1 MALIARNCSYVP
13 LPFPSLIQAI
23 IVLELSSRNDPTEGS
38 LYSSRH
44 FVHFPWFLVFSPSI
58 RGFPSSVVNL
68 PSRILPLIPS
78 PPPSPFFPFHRI
90 YSFFSFPSRPSH
102 LNDRLCQSKLKP
114 AFVYLIPRYKYRQTG
129 YRWLLGAATTFLRI
143 RARRDGDGESEIRSG
158 ARGERTKRERERK
171 KERERGSVLRSV
183 ARGEDE
189 GDSLRSENSL
199 VTMNGPNES
208 REPIKDYSRR
218 CSANGIKR

>member
-1 MALIARNCSYVP
+1 MTQPKEAFTRRGILSI
-13 LPFPSLIQAI
+13 SLA
-23 IVLELSSRNDPTEGS
+23 
-38 LYSSRH
+38 
-44 FVHFPWFLVFSPSI
+44 FSPSI

-68 PSRILPLIPS
+68 PSRISLLF
-78 PPPSPFFPFHRI
+78 PFFPPPFHRL

-158 ARGERTKRERERK
+158 ARGERTKRERK
-171 KERERGSVLRSV
+171 KKKGNVEACSVLSLEARTKEILSV
-183 ARGEDE
+183 RKT
-189 GDSLRSENSL
+189 
-199 VTMNGPNES
+199 V
-208 REPIKDYSRR
+208 
-218 CSANGIKR
+218 

>member
-23 IVLELSSRNDPTEGS
+23 IVLEPSSRNDPTEGS

-44 FVHFPWFLVFSPSI
+44 FVHFPCLFTFDTRIPLLS
-58 RGFPSSVVNL
+58 RQSSL
-68 PSRILPLIPS
+68 SYLPLIPS
-78 PPPSPFFPFHRI
+78 PPPSPLFPLPFHRL

-158 ARGERTKRERERK
+158 ARGERTKRERK
-171 KERERGSVLRSV
+171 KKKGNVEACSVLSLEARTKEILSV
-183 ARGEDE
+183 RKT
-189 GDSLRSENSL
+189 

>member
-1 MALIARNCSYVP
+1 MIARNWSYVP
-13 LPFPSLIQAI
+13 PPFPSLIQAI

-158 ARGERTKRERERK
+158 ARGERTKRERK
-171 KERERGSVLRSV
+171 KKKGNVEACSVLSLEARTKEILSV
-183 ARGEDE
+183 RKT
-189 GDSLRSENSL
+189 

>member
-1 MALIARNCSYVP
+1 MALIARNWSYVP

-23 IVLELSSRNDPTEGS
+23 IVLEPSSRNDPTEGS

-44 FVHFPWFLVFSPSI
+44 FVHFPCLFTFDTRIPLLS
-58 RGFPSSVVNL
+58 RQSSL
-68 PSRILPLIPS
+68 SYLPLIPS
-78 PPPSPFFPFHRI
+78 PPPSPLFPLPFHRL

-158 ARGERTKRERERK
+158 ARGERTKRERK
-171 KERERGSVLRSV
+171 KKKGNVEACSVLSLEARTKEILSV
-183 ARGEDE
+183 RKT
-189 GDSLRSENSL
+189 

>member
-1 MALIARNCSYVP
+1 MTPPKEAFTRRGILSI
-13 LPFPSLIQAI
+13 SLA
-23 IVLELSSRNDPTEGS
+23 
-38 LYSSRH
+38 
-44 FVHFPWFLVFSPSI
+44 FSPSI

-78 PPPSPFFPFHRI
+78 PPPSPFFPLPFHRL

-171 KERERGSVLRSV
+171 RKGTWKRAPFCR
-183 ARGEDE
+183 
-189 GDSLRSENSL
+189 
-199 VTMNGPNES
+199 
-208 REPIKDYSRR
+208 SRR
-218 CSANGIKR
+218 GRRRFSPFGKQFSYDEWTEWITRTN

>member
-1 MALIARNCSYVP
+1 MALIARNWSYVP

-23 IVLELSSRNDPTEGS
+23 IVLEPSSRNDPTEGS

-44 FVHFPWFLVFSPSI
+44 FVHFPCLFTFDTRIPLLS
-58 RGFPSSVVNL
+58 RQSSL
-68 PSRILPLIPS
+68 SYLPLIPS
-78 PPPSPFFPFHRI
+78 PPPSPLFPLPFHRL

-171 KERERGSVLRSV
+171 RKGTWKRAPFCR
-183 ARGEDE
+183 
-189 GDSLRSENSL
+189 
-199 VTMNGPNES
+199 
-208 REPIKDYSRR
+208 SRR
-218 CSANGIKR
+218 GRRRFSPFGKQFSYDEWTEWITRTN

>member
-1 MALIARNCSYVP
+1 MIARNWSYVP
-13 LPFPSLIQAI
+13 PPFPSLIQAI
-23 IVLELSSRNDPTEGS
+23 IVLEPSSRNDPTEGS

-44 FVHFPWFLVFSPSI
+44 FVHFPCLFTFDTRIPLLS
-58 RGFPSSVVNL
+58 RQSSL
-68 PSRILPLIPS
+68 SYLPLIPS
-78 PPPSPFFPFHRI
+78 PPPSPLFPLPFHRL

>member
-1 MALIARNCSYVP
+1 MIARNWSYVP
-13 LPFPSLIQAI
+13 PPFPSLIQAI

-171 KERERGSVLRSV
+171 RKGTWKRAPFCR
-183 ARGEDE
+183 
-189 GDSLRSENSL
+189 
-199 VTMNGPNES
+199 
-208 REPIKDYSRR
+208 SRR
-218 CSANGIKR
+218 GRRRFSPFGKQFSYDEWTEWITRTN

>member
-1 MALIARNCSYVP
+1 MTPPKEAFTRRGILSI
-13 LPFPSLIQAI
+13 SLA
-23 IVLELSSRNDPTEGS
+23 
-38 LYSSRH
+38 
-44 FVHFPWFLVFSPSI
+44 FSPSI

>member
-1 MALIARNCSYVP
+1 MALIARNWSYVP

-23 IVLELSSRNDPTEGS
+23 IVLEPSSRNDPTEGS

-44 FVHFPWFLVFSPSI
+44 FVHFPCLFTFDTRIPLLS
-58 RGFPSSVVNL
+58 RQSSL
-68 PSRILPLIPS
+68 SYLPLIPS
-78 PPPSPFFPFHRI
+78 PPPSPLFPLPFHRL

-158 ARGERTKRERERK
+158 ARGERTKRERK
-171 KERERGSVLRSV
+171 KKKGNVEACSVLSLEARTKEILSV
-183 ARGEDE
+183 RKT
-189 GDSLRSENSL
+189 

-218 CSANGIKR
+218 CSANDIKR

>member
-1 MALIARNCSYVP
+1 MTQPKP
-13 LPFPSLIQAI
+13 LLVAAFCPFPLISCLFTFDTRIPLLSRQSSL
-23 IVLELSSRNDPTEGS
+23 S
-38 LYSSRH
+38 Y
-44 FVHFPWFLVFSPSI
+44 
-58 RGFPSSVVNL
+58 
-68 PSRILPLIPS
+68 LPLIPS
-78 PPPSPFFPFHRI
+78 PPPSPLFPLPFHRL

-208 REPIKDYSRR
+208 REPIKDYSKR